1 MTCGVTQ
8 PHGLGFGVPATP
20 AFVLGVSAG
29 LRSRAEPGRVLVAH
43 WKHDELPAFCPD
55 SYGELSYYARQATTT
70 DGAAVD
76 AGMRVCQQ
84 AELFSLYICDT
95 QLRSWLS

>member
-8 PHGLGFGVPATP
+8 PHGLGLGVPATP

-43 WKHDELPAFCPD
+43 WKHDELPDFCPD
-55 SYGELSYYARQATTT
+55 SYGELSYHARQRRM
-70 DGAAVD
+70 GRRS
-76 AGMRVCQQ
+76 MLVCVFGSRQNCFRCIYVI
-84 AELFSLYICDT
+84 LN
-95 QLRSWLS
+95 